1 MMNKQEN
8 KQANKHKAELQG
20 CFWGSVNRWECD
32 ENDHLNVRFYAH
44 KMNQALQVFL
54 LQENLIPDAEPEA
67 ALQRIRVQHIRFLRE
82 ARIATPLRI
91 DCGIARSGDAELD
104 ILQLMVDNVT
114 DTPVAAFVTTVDT
127 SGWQTQ
133 GKAEVPVPVEAAAR
147 GLDPASSHSAPSSRK
162 EATAQSFQI
171 VGGGIIGPEECD
183 AAGFLLPHNYIGRIS
198 DGMPN
203 LWAFLN
209 GDVDSQ
215 ARQSGAQ
222 GGAALE
228 YRLHIH
234 APLRHGSIFS
244 HLSGIRSLGNKTQ
257 NMAHAVIDETAGRCA
272 ATAEAVGVAMDLA
285 TRRAVPISQER
296 RQRLERLMIR

>member
-1 MMNKQEN
+1 MTNHQT
-8 KQANKHKAELQG
+8 QALQG

-54 LQENLIPDAEPEA
+54 LHRNLVPDADPDA
-67 ALQRIRVQHIRFLRE
+67 VLPRIRVQHIRFLRE

-91 DCGIARSGDAELD
+91 DCGIARIGETDLD

-114 DTPVAAFVTTVDT
+114 EIPVAAFITTIDIN
-127 SGWQTQ
+127 SWQIEQ
-133 GKAEVPVPVEAAAR
+133 EAEVQVPAEAAPR
-147 GLDPASSHSAPSSRK
+147 GLDPASSHAVPGSRK
-162 EATAQSFQI
+162 DAAALGFQV
-171 VGGGIIGPEECD
+171 VGGGIIGLEECD
-183 AAGFLLPHNYIGRIS
+183 AAGLLLPHNYIGRVS

-209 GDVDSQ
+209 SEADSQ

-228 YRLHIH
+228 YRLRIH
-234 APLRHGSIFS
+234 APLRRGSIFC

-257 NMAHAVIDETAGRCA
+257 NMAHVMIDETAGCCA

-285 TRRAVPISQER
+285 TRKAVPISEER